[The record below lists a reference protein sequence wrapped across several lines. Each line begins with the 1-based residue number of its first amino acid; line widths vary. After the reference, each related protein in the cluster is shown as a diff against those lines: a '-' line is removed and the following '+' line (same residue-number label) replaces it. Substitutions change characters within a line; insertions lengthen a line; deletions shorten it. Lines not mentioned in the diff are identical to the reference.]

1 MAWKST
7 RQRKW
12 EHNVEVKLLE
22 TKDPVG
28 SLWEG
33 FFSKEHW
40 ACWAGAACRAFCQR
54 MELYT
59 LFLNSFIIYIICQP
73 ALLFPPFL
81 ILHRTEDKGLTMG
94 SGVALLQ
101 KMPLQ
106 TPIPPQHHWVVKL
119 RFSCTAHRVIHY
131 FRKKKKSL
139 FGMQRWNWGRNTG
152 RWQTWRWCT
161 VAVQRHSQN
170 CFSSL
175 KKEPQN
181 IMINKILVLATRLQV
196 HTGHRTRLLLTHHW
210 VSLK

>member
-131 FRKKKKSL
+131 FRKKKKKKKFIWHAEVKLGEEHWEVTNMKMMHGSCPATFPKLL
-139 FGMQRWNWGRNTG
+139 F
-152 RWQTWRWCT
+152 
-161 VAVQRHSQN
+161 
-170 CFSSL
+170 
-175 KKEPQN
+175 
-181 IMINKILVLATRLQV
+181 
-196 HTGHRTRLLLTHHW
+196 
-210 VSLK
+210 